1 MKAKKILYH
10 IIMICHEK
18 MNKHDFLCRHRKEP
32 CDFTRKRKIGFVDI
46 ISFMIS
52 GIKIS
57 LQAGLNRYLDM
68 KSRQTETYTK
78 QAFSKR
84 RQRIKYTALKELSDT
99 VVSEFY
105 KSAQTETFH
114 GYHLLAIDG
123 SKYNLPTNDKLKNV
137 FSVQKTGGAEQ
148 SQALGSCMYDILNG
162 MIVDACLEGCRSNER
177 AHAAEMIKSL
187 DNQLIT
193 NPVYIMDRGYPS
205 GVLLELITK
214 LNQHYIVR
222 CDKTFLK
229 GIKWNGAD
237 TIVDHKFHSIKYP
250 LRFRLV
256 TIVLNNGKE
265 EYLATN
271 LFDDN
276 ITSSELSE
284 LYRLRWSIETKFSD
298 LKVRMQIEN
307 FTGNTPISIYQD
319 FFATLY
325 LANLVGVLA
334 FDNRKEIEKIH
345 NTPENIHRYKLN
357 INMTISILKQNV
369 IELLSCPP
377 PDETAALFANI
388 ARRLQNCVV
397 PVRPRRSEPRKRRH
411 IQSKFPQ
418 NGKLP

>member
-46 ISFMIS
+46 ILFMIS

-99 VVSEFY
+99 VVFEFY

-162 MIVDACLEGCRSNER
+162 MIVDA
-177 AHAAEMIKSL
+177 
-187 DNQLIT
+187 
-193 NPVYIMDRGYPS
+193 
-205 GVLLELITK
+205 
-214 LNQHYIVR
+214 
-222 CDKTFLK
+222 
-229 GIKWNGAD
+229 
-237 TIVDHKFHSIKYP
+237 
-250 LRFRLV
+250 
-256 TIVLNNGKE
+256 
-265 EYLATN
+265 
-271 LFDDN
+271 
-276 ITSSELSE
+276 
-284 LYRLRWSIETKFSD
+284 
-298 LKVRMQIEN
+298 
-307 FTGNTPISIYQD
+307 
-319 FFATLY
+319 
-325 LANLVGVLA
+325 
-334 FDNRKEIEKIH
+334 
-345 NTPENIHRYKLN
+345 
-357 INMTISILKQNV
+357 
-369 IELLSCPP
+369 
-377 PDETAALFANI
+377 
-388 ARRLQNCVV
+388 
-397 PVRPRRSEPRKRRH
+397 
-411 IQSKFPQ
+411 
-418 NGKLP
+418 